1 MLNNKSALELFLE
14 RILASRKFK
23 MAINETGKTIDHFQ
37 KMKDSLLPVENNLR
51 LANNKDEDWI
61 IKN

>member
-23 MAINETGKTIDHFQ
+23 TSINEIGRTIDHFQ
-37 KMKDSLLPVENNLR
+37 KMKDALLPVENNLH
-51 LANNKDEDWI
+51 LANNKDEDWT